1 MEDKI
6 QSYFDLNVWK
16 KSHQIVLE
24 IYRLTDSF
32 PEKERTTLVD
42 QLKRASSNA
51 VICISDGFQKRN
63 RQEKSRLYIES
74 QNYLNELYYLSLLS
88 KDLGYIADDT
98 LSENINEVQR
108 MLSGLIRSVL
118 GTQKHSGGGYN
129 KREQEPNV
137 DGFIASSSIDDVD
150 ML

>member
-16 KSHQIVLE
+16 KSHQIVLD
-24 IYRLTDSF
+24 IYKITGDF
-32 PEKERTTLVD
+32 PENERATLVD
-42 QLKRASSNA
+42 QLKRTATNA
-51 VICISDGFQKRN
+51 VVCISDGFQKRN
-63 RQEKSRLYIES
+63 RQDKSRLYIDA
-74 QNYLNELYYLSLLS
+74 QNYLNELFYLALLC
-88 KDLGYIADDT
+88 KDLGYIQEDT

-118 GTQKHSGGGYN
+118 GIN
-129 KREQEPNV
+129 KNNNFRREHDT
-137 DGFIASSSIDDVD
+137 DGMIAKSDIDDVD